1 MQLERKS
8 SYHAEVSTAAAN
20 GPEQI
25 GILIGIRLYECA
37 VRQYDVGGEQIIDGE
52 SAFAGQ
58 MPDASAQGES
68 ANSCRGDDSTRSS
81 KSKRVRGMIYIAP
94 RASATDGDGSSC

>member
-1 MQLERKS
+1 MQLERKR
-8 SYHAEVSTAAAN
+8 SYHAEVSAATTKS
-20 GPEQI
+20 PEQI
-25 GILIGIRLYECA
+25 GILIGVCVYKCA
-37 VRQYDVGGEQIIDGE
+37 VRQYDVGCEQIIDGQ

-94 RASATDGDGSSC
+94 RASATDGDGSS